1 MHRFTVS
8 LWACLG
14 ALTLPHQQGHADARS
29 PAARVESVVA
39 KDESA
44 ASGQPDDQGA
54 TKAES
59 EVGSKKGSDPG
70 AKGKREGK
78 KIDAAPSGAKKAGS
92 PESGAKNADGAGPN
106 AKKSPEGDGRAK
118 AVEPA
123 DGTKKPASSTTGKG
137 TGSGKGSP
145 AWTRGQPGV
154 VKLVRGSETLEV
166 RVLDKKQHL
175 LGATLPQFARFLRA
189 KSGADHPI
197 DARLVTLLATVSD
210 HFGGRELNV
219 VSGFRP
225 YSRGQ
230 HARHSNHNEGRA
242 IDFSIKGVAN
252 ETVRDFCRT
261 FRNVGVGYYPNSL
274 FVHLD
279 VRDENAYWVD
289 YAAPGQAPRYRA
301 SDGKAD
307 DDDDGDAIASV
318 DGGASEVARSS
329 EMPRDDVARARNVG
343 RARDRDVTRERAVF
357 ISR

>member
-14 ALTLPHQQGHADARS
+14 ALTLPHREGHADARS
-29 PAARVESVVA
+29 PAVRVESVA
-39 KDESA
+39 ANDESG
-44 ASGQPDDQGA
+44 ASVKQDDQGA
-54 TKAES
+54 TKES
-59 EVGSKKGSDPG
+59 RVPLKKASDPD
-70 AKGKREGK
+70 ANGKREAK
-78 KIDAAPSGAKKAGS
+78 KIDAAPSEAKKLGA
-92 PESGAKNADGAGPN
+92 PESS
-106 AKKSPEGDGRAK
+106 AKK
-118 AVEPA
+118 V
-123 DGTKKPASSTTGKG
+123 DGTKKPASGPTGKG
-137 TGSGKGSP
+137 AATGKGSP

-166 RVLDKKQHL
+166 RVLDKKQQL
-175 LGATLPQFARFLRA
+175 LGATLPHFARFLRA

-230 HARHSNHNEGRA
+230 QARHSNHNEGRA

-261 FRNVGVGYYPNSL
+261 FRSVGVGYYPNSL

-307 DDDDGDAIASV
+307 VDDEGDAIASV
-318 DGGASEVARSS
+318 DGGSNGVVRSG
-329 EMPRDDVARARNVG
+329 ETLREDVARGRNLG
-343 RARDRDVTRERAVF
+343 RGGDRDVTGERGVF
-357 ISR
+357 VNR